1 MDNVTNQDLFHLLNQ
16 RVRMLSTEMN
26 SLLNDHG
33 LYSSQWTIIYCLN
46 RFGPMT
52 QTAIWQYLHVEA
64 PTITRTLSRMEKN
77 GWIMRKVGRDK
88 RERVIELT
96 EEAKQKYK
104 ELQQVINPM
113 EEELVETLTTEEKKD
128 LYHLLEKFG
137 RKGNNES

>member
-1 MDNVTNQDLFHLLNQ
+1 MDNITNQDLFHLLNQ

-33 LYSSQWTIIYCLN
+33 LYSSQWTIMYCLN

-77 GWIMRKVGRDK
+77 GWIKRRVGRDK

-104 ELQQVINPM
+104 ELQQVIHPM
-113 EEELVETLTTEEKKD
+113 EEELVETLTTKEKKN

-137 RKGNNES
+137 RKGNKES

>member
-77 GWIMRKVGRDK
+77 GWIKRKVGRDK

-113 EEELVETLTTEEKKD
+113 EEELVETLTIEEKKD

>member
-1 MDNVTNQDLFHLLNQ
+1 MNNVTNQDLFHLLNQ

-33 LYSSQWTIIYCLN
+33 LYSSQWTIVYCLN

-77 GWIMRKVGRDK
+77 GWIKRKIGRDK

-104 ELQQVINPM
+104 ELQQIINPM

-137 RKGNNES
+137 RKGTNES